1 MAKKLTRKEQDAI
14 TYAANLKYFQEN
26 GFHENNV
33 GQPLYDTVEF
43 IEDRLTNYGAMKF
56 SHINPTPAAVEI
68 IGAMQRAL
76 TELQALEQKYFP
88 DPVEDEDEQQA
99 A

>member
-14 TYAANLKYFQEN
+14 RDAANLKYFQEH
-26 GFHENNV
+26 GFHENNLA
-33 GQPLYDTVEF
+33 QELYDTVEV
-43 IEDRLTNYGAMKF
+43 MKKHMNSSVMQF
-56 SHINPTPAAVEI
+56 SSINPTPAAVEI

-76 TELQALEQKYFP
+76 LKLDALQQKYFP
-88 DPVEDEDEQQA
+88 DPEEEVVEEA